1 MPYSDQEK
9 KKQYQDAYNKKYY
22 QDYKSAKNLVG
33 KATHSKTLLRTKKR
47 GYLLNQL
54 GHECPVCKISDP
66 TVLVIKST
74 PQTFI
79 RKWGDS
85 SYKSLY
91 DYSWGD
97 LETIWPTLKIICE
110 ACSEKVKPNQKK
122 ALEEMFETGL
132 PVGYTMDDDLLIPHS
147 NL

>member
-1 MPYSDQEK
+1 MPYSDPEK

-79 RKWGDS
+79 RKW
-85 SYKSLY
+85 
-91 DYSWGD
+91 
-97 LETIWPTLKIICE
+97 PTLKIICE
-110 ACSEKVKPNQKK
+110 VCLEKVKPNQKK

-132 PVGYTMDDDLLIPHS
+132 PLGYTMDDDLLIPHS